1 MVVDIIY
8 SMEREMLRRKYS
20 NRTIQTYKHC
30 LKNFLRFCDKSPK
43 TFNKIDVKAYLDLLV
58 EKGVSG
64 STLNVNLNALGF
76 VIRNILNKNFM
87 IKIKYSKIPKRFPVV
102 LTQGE
107 ITMLINSIQNTKHKL
122 MIKLLYSAGLRVSEL
137 VSLTIKDFE
146 FENNYGW
153 VRHGKGNKDRM
164 FIIAECLKQE
174 IIEFIRENDINQS
187 SYLFESYNGHI
198 SARTIQEIVKKA
210 AKLAKINKRV
220 HVHALRHS
228 YVTHLIENGY
238 DVASVQSLLG
248 HNSAQNT
255 ILYLHIA
262 KMSMIN
268 VKSPL
273 DNLEIENS
281 SNTNP
286 NYEFGNKIKKE
297 VKNLFGIEI

>member
-153 VRHGKGNKDRM
+153 VREGKGKKDRL
-164 FIIAECLKQE
+164 FIIAESIKRELQDYVKNNNISGWLFPGNKRNHLSQRTVAA
-174 IIEFIRENDINQS
+174 IIKNATKI
-187 SYLFESYNGHI
+187 
-198 SARTIQEIVKKA
+198 
-210 AKLAKINKRV
+210 AKINKKV
-220 HVHALRHS
+220 HTHTLRHS
-228 YVTHLIENGY
+228 FATHLIEDGY
-238 DVASVQSLLG
+238 SVSEVQSLLG
-248 HNSAQNT
+248 HKSPET
-255 ILYLHIA
+255 TMIYLHTA
-262 KMSMIN
+262 SKNMIK

-273 DNLEIENS
+273 DSL
-281 SNTNP
+281 
-286 NYEFGNKIKKE
+286 
-297 VKNLFGIEI
+297 